1 MQVLFPAAVIV
12 QQLLMHV
19 VVEEWFSVDET
30 GADEEISEPVKNYSI
45 KHWVSRQY
53 S

>member
-1 MQVLFPAAVIV
+1 MQVLFPAAVIA

-30 GADEEISEPVKNYSI
+30 GADEEMSEPVKNYLI
-45 KHWVSRQY
+45 KH
-53 S
+53 

>member
-19 VVEEWFSVDET
+19 VVEEWLPVEET
-30 GADEEISEPVKNYSI
+30 GAGEETS
-45 KHWVSRQY
+45 
-53 S
+53 